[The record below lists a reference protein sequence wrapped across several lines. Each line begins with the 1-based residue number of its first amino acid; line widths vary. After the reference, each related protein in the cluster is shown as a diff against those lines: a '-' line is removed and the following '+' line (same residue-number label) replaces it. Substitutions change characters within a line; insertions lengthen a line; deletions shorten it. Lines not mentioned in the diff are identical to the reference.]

1 MAQGFLLGRPAA
13 EAVWAA
19 VPPADVVRAR
29 RRGRTAPTLDPVV
42 VARIRSLM
50 REGASLYTIAAA
62 INAEHLAHPQERRW
76 HPRAVA
82 HVVATAPE
90 LAGPRERWGVL

>member
-1 MAQGFLLGRPAA
+1 VSA
-13 EAVWAA
+13 
-19 VPPADVVRAR
+19 
-29 RRGRTAPTLDPVV
+29 TLDPVV

-62 INAEHLAHPQERRW
+62 LNADHLAHPEERRW

-82 HVVATAPE
+82 HAIATAPD
-90 LAGPRERWGVL
+90 LSGSRDRWTVL